1 MKSAEVRDL
10 SAEDVQQR
18 LVELEEELF
27 RLKLQNATG
36 QLDNPIRIRQLR
48 RDIARCRTIQR
59 EKARQGERA

>member
-1 MKSAEVRDL
+1 MKSAEVREL

-59 EKARQGERA
+59 EKAQAGERA